1 MLKSYSVP
9 VFFVPLDNKL
19 FKYLLQMSE
28 AEMAEFFRELAEDR
42 RLRSAVN
49 ASQAEPRS
57 ATLDKRSLLRNRPLF
72 RAAQIC

>member
-1 MLKSYSVP
+1 MTLSV
-9 VFFVPLDNKL
+9 VFFPPDKKL

-57 ATLDKRSLLRNRPLF
+57 ATLDKGSLLRNRPLF
-72 RAAQIC
+72 WAAQIC